1 MMREGRKVVSHT
13 PPPSRDPSRMNASEV
28 PVGSTEPAPA
38 PAPQYATA
46 TSGWVVENACPTR
59 AATSTG
65 TEDARQAAGRDS
77 GEEVADAPELDDE
90 AGEHERVGKTEV
102 CVVVVVA
109 GPRDGPAAAVGAAA
123 AEVVGWVPDPH
134 PSTSPASAATAAAV
148 VVVVVSASTHRRRRR
163 PALAPPKSL

>member
-1 MMREGRKVVSHT
+1 MIREGRKVVSHT

-102 CVVVVVA
+102 CVVVVA

-123 AEVVGWVPDPH
+123 TEVVGWVPDPH